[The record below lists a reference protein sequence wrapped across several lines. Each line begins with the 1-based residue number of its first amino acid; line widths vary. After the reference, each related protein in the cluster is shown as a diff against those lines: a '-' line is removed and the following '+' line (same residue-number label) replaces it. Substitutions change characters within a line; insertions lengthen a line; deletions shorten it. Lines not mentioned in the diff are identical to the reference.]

1 MFDLDRWQEIYEV
14 LRKNKMRTFL
24 TAFGVFWGIF
34 MLVVMMGA
42 GNGLR
47 NGVFDGMKAFASN
60 SIFIWPQ
67 TTSVPYK
74 GFPRGR
80 NYSFS
85 NDDIAVL
92 KGSIP
97 DLEYIA
103 PRLWGNGGD
112 GDNVVRGI
120 KSGKFGIMG
129 DVTDW
134 CRIDPVTMV
143 YGRLLNEKDI
153 EENRKVA
160 VIGNRVQD
168 VMFNKGE
175 NPVGK
180 YIRIK
185 GIWFQIVGSFKP
197 MNQNINIGGD
207 KQEAIFI
214 PLTTLQRA
222 YNYGQ
227 DLGFIAV
234 TAKKG
239 SSAAVVGKKVIEILK
254 RRHNVSPED
263 KDAIGNFNLEE
274 QFNMVSG
281 LFTGINL
288 LVWVVGTGTLLAGVI
303 GISNIMLVIV
313 KERTKEIGI
322 QRAIGAPPIVIMSQ
336 IVTESVVLTSIAGFF
351 GLCTGVGLLQLIN
364 MAMTKVDGG
373 MFKNPQVDFNMAIAA
388 LLILIVAGAFAGLL
402 PALRAI
408 KIRPIDALRYE

>member
-47 NGVFDGMKAFASN
+47 NGVNDGMKGFATN
-60 SIFIWPQ
+60 SVFIWPQ
-67 TTSVPYK
+67 TTTVPYK
-74 GFPRGR
+74 GLPRGR

-92 KGSIP
+92 KGAIP

-112 GDNVVRGI
+112 GDNVLRGI
-120 KSGKFGIMG
+120 KSGKFSIMG

-254 RRHNVSPED
+254 RRHTVSPED

-274 QFNMVSG
+274 MFNQVSD

-336 IVTESVVLTSIAGFF
+336 IITESVVLTAIAGFF
-351 GLCTGVGLLQLIN
+351 GLCMGVGLLQLIN

-373 MFKNPQVDFNMAIAA
+373 MFKNPQVDFNMAVAA

>member
-47 NGVFDGMKAFASN
+47 NGVYDGMKGFATN
-60 SIFIWPQ
+60 SVFIWPQ
-67 TTSVPYK
+67 TTTVPYK
-74 GFPRGR
+74 GLPRGR
-80 NYSFS
+80 NFSFH

-92 KGSIP
+92 KSAIP

-103 PRLWGNGGD
+103 PRLWGNNGD
-112 GDNVVRGI
+112 GDNVMRGI
-120 KSGKFGIMG
+120 KSGKFSIMG

-153 EENRKVA
+153 QENRKVA

-180 YIRIK
+180 YLLIK
-185 GIWFQIVGSFKP
+185 GIWFQVVGSFKP
-197 MNQNINIGGD
+197 MNQHINIGGD

-222 YNYGQ
+222 YNYGE
-227 DLGFIAV
+227 DLGFIAL
-234 TAKKG
+234 TSKNG
-239 SSAAVVGKKVIEILK
+239 TSAADVGKKVIEILK
-254 RRHNVSPED
+254 RRHSVSPED
-263 KDAIGNFNLEE
+263 RDAIGNFNLEE
-274 QFNMVSG
+274 MFNQVSD

-288 LVWVVGTGTLLAGVI
+288 LVWVVGIGTLLAGVI

-336 IVTESVVLTSIAGFF
+336 IITESVVLTSIAGFI
-351 GLCTGVGLLQLIN
+351 GLSAGVGLLQLIN
-364 MAMTKVDGG
+364 MAMAKVDGG
-373 MFKNPQVDFNMAIAA
+373 MFKNPQVDFKMAISA

>member
-160 VIGNRVQD
+160 VIGNRVQE

-222 YNYGQ
+222 YNSGQ
-227 DLGFIAV
+227 DLGFIAI

-254 RRHNVSPED
+254 RRHSVSPED

-274 QFNMVSG
+274 QFIMVSG

-322 QRAIGAPPIVIMSQ
+322 QRAIGASPIVIMSQ

-364 MAMTKVDGG
+364 MAMTTVDGG
-373 MFKNPQVDFNMAIAA
+373 MFKNPQVDFNMAMAA

>member
-74 GFPRGR
+74 GLPRGR

-92 KGSIP
+92 KGAIP

>member
-74 GFPRGR
+74 GLPRGR

-92 KGSIP
+92 KGAIP

-160 VIGNRVQD
+160 VIGNRVQE

-222 YNYGQ
+222 YNSGQ
-227 DLGFIAV
+227 DLGFIAI

-254 RRHNVSPED
+254 RRHSVSPED

-274 QFNMVSG
+274 QFIMVSG

>member
-47 NGVFDGMKAFASN
+47 NGVYDGMKGFATN
-60 SIFIWPQ
+60 SVFIWPQ
-67 TTSVPYK
+67 TTTVPYK
-74 GFPRGR
+74 GLPRGR

-92 KGSIP
+92 KGAIP

-112 GDNVVRGI
+112 GDNVLRGI
-120 KSGKFGIMG
+120 KSGKFSIMG

-197 MNQNINIGGD
+197 LNQHINIGGD

-254 RRHNVSPED
+254 RRHTVSPED

-274 QFNMVSG
+274 MFNQVSS

-336 IVTESVVLTSIAGFF
+336 IITESVVLTAIAGFF
-351 GLCTGVGLLQLIN
+351 GLCMGVGLLQLIN

>member
-1 MFDLDRWQEIYEV
+1 MFDLDRCQEIYEV

-74 GFPRGR
+74 GLPRGR

-92 KGSIP
+92 KGAIP